1 MAHERLSPRQK
12 MIGMMYLILT
22 AMLALNVSKEA
33 VEAFKKVDKSLTTT
47 LANYVIKNNLIYE
60 EFNKAA
66 SENPTKAGK
75 YRTTA
80 MEVKSRSDEIFNFIQ
95 DLKKEIIITAE
106 GPETAAIQGDQ
117 IIIDEVKRFDD
128 NNVPSQILI
137 GSNEKGKANALKA
150 LTNDYREFLISTLDG
165 KNPSAEEALRT
176 SLNTDDGHDPDGQP
190 SSWENLTFQTMPLV
204 AVETILSKMQVDVR
218 NAETEVLNHLYTQI
232 DAGAFKVNKIV
243 PNVVPV
249 ASYVTQGSD
258 YEARVFI
265 SAIDSTQTPVV
276 TLNGSSTPL
285 PVDES
290 GKGIYKVRA
299 SSTGP
304 KSWGGVISLKNPS
317 GVTIDYPFESSYYV
331 GEPNVVVSPTAMNV
345 MYKGIQNPIDVSV
358 PGVSP
363 DKIRIKVVN
372 GTVTTQ
378 KVKNSRG
385 ENFRGNW
392 AVNPTTVG
400 QNVQVVVSVTDAGGK
415 GTTFTPIE
423 FRVKPVPSPI
433 AQFAGKSTGTV
444 AKNTAAAQTGV
455 YASLPDFEFDLVYK
469 ITSFTVLYTDARG
482 DFEEPSSS
490 NALTTKQKD
499 LITRLARGKN
509 LFIKDIKCLAPDGR
523 TLDLS
528 PIILKID

>member
-33 VEAFKKVDKSLTTT
+33 VDAFKKVDRSLTTT

-60 EFNKAA
+60 EFDKAA

-75 YRTTA
+75 YRATA
-80 MEVKSRSDEIFNFIQ
+80 QEVKSRSDEISNFIQ
-95 DLKKEIIITAE
+95 DLKIEIIKTAE
-106 GPETAAIQGDQ
+106 GSDTKAITGNV
-117 IIIDEVKRFDD
+117 INIEEVKKIDD

-137 GSNEKGKANALKA
+137 GANENGKASTLKA
-150 LTNDYREFLISTLDG
+150 LMNDYREFLISALDG
-165 KNPSAEEALRT
+165 KSPSAEDALRK

-190 SSWENLTFQTMPLV
+190 SKWENVTFQLLPLV

-232 DAGAFKVNKIV
+232 DAGSFKVNKIV
-243 PNVVPV
+243 ANVVPV
-249 ASYVTQGSD
+249 SSYVTQGSD

-265 SAIDSTQTPVV
+265 SAIDSTQSPVV
-276 TLNGSSTPL
+276 TVNGSAL

-304 KSWGGVISLKNPS
+304 RKWGGVISLKNPS
-317 GVTIDYPFESSYYV
+317 GGTVDYPFESSYYV

-363 DKIRIKVVN
+363 DKIRVRVVN

-378 KVKNSRG
+378 KVKNSKG
-385 ENFRGNW
+385 VNFRGNW

-400 QNVQVVVSVTDAGGK
+400 QNVQVIVSVTDASNK
-415 GTTFTPIE
+415 GTTYAPIE

-433 AQFAGKSTGTV
+433 ATFGGKSTGNI

-469 ITSFTVLYTDARG
+469 ITSFTVLYTDNRG
-482 DFEEPSSS
+482 DFEEPSTS
-490 NALTTKQKD
+490 NALTQKQKD
-499 LITRLARGKN
+499 LIVRLARGRN
-509 LFIKDIKCLAPDGR
+509 LFIKDVKCLAPDGR

>member
-47 LANYVIKNNLIYE
+47 LSNYVIKNNLIYE
-60 EFNKAA
+60 EFARAA
-66 SENPTKAGK
+66 NENPTKAGK
-75 YRTTA
+75 YKETA
-80 MEVKSRSDEIFNFIQ
+80 MEVKSRADEIFNFIQ
-95 DLKKEIIITAE
+95 DLKIEIITTAEGKDSPAIKGNEIIIE
-106 GPETAAIQGDQ
+106 
-117 IIIDEVKRFDD
+117 EVKRIDE
-128 NNVPSQILI
+128 NNIPSQILI
-137 GSNEKGKANALKA
+137 GSNEKGKAHTLKA
-150 LTNDYREFLISTLDG
+150 LMNDYREFLISTLDG

-190 SSWENLTFQTMPLV
+190 NSWENLTFQTMPLV

-218 NAETEVLNHLYTQI
+218 NGETEVLNHLYSQI

-243 PNVVPV
+243 PTVIPN
-249 ASYVTQGSD
+249 SRYVTQGGD
-258 YEARVFI
+258 YEAKVFI

-276 TLNGSSTPL
+276 TVNGTVL

-290 GKGIYKVRA
+290 GMSTYKVRA
-299 SSTGP
+299 SSIGP
-304 KSWGGVISLKNPS
+304 KRWGGIISLKNPS
-317 GVTIDYPFESSYYV
+317 GVTVDYPFETSYNV

-345 MYKGIQNPIDVSV
+345 MYKGILNPIDVSV
-358 PGVSP
+358 PGVDPSKI
-363 DKIRIKVVN
+363 KIRVVN
-372 GTVTTQ
+372 GTVSTQ
-378 KVKNSRG
+378 KVKNSKG
-385 ENFRGNW
+385 VNFRGNW
-392 AVNPTTVG
+392 AVNPGAVG
-400 QNVQVVVSVTDAGGK
+400 QNVQVIVSVTDESGK
-415 GTTFTPIE
+415 SNTFAPIE
-423 FRVKPVPSPI
+423 FRVKPVPAPTAVF
-433 AQFAGKSTGTV
+433 AQKNTGTV

-455 YASLPDFEFDLVYK
+455 YAFLPDFEFDLVYK

-490 NALTTKQKD
+490 NALTQKQKD
-499 LITRLARGKN
+499 LIGRLSRGKN